1 MRLSGTSVLRHL
13 GENTDRETGGGTQK
27 VSFRE
32 APQESRSKFFFGGGD
47 NKIKRNVIGIMT

>member
-1 MRLSGTSVLRHL
+1 MRLSGTSVFRHL
-13 GENTDRETGGGTQK
+13 GENTDREIGGGTQK

-32 APQESRSKFFFGGGD
+32 APQESRSKSFLGGD